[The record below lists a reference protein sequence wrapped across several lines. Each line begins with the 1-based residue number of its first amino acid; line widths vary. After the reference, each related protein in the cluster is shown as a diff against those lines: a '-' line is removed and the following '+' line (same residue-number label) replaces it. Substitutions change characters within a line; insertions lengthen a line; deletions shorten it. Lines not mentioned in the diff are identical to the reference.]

1 MNRKFLAGL
10 HVALSSAAVLAFTAV
25 PASADTTNV
34 TFALSG
40 GALAVSAQATAA
52 LGTQGASGT
61 TSVSGSLGN
70 TVLTDNRGG
79 TAGWS
84 VGAARGAFTDGA
96 TTATTV
102 SYVPPSSPTT
112 TGVVV
117 ATGTT
122 QALTATPAQVV
133 AGTAAVGNNTAT
145 WNPTITITLPAS
157 STAGSYTGTIT
168 TSLL

>member
-1 MNRKFLAGL
+1 MNRKLLAGL
-10 HVALSSAAVLAFTAV
+10 GLTVSAAAVLALTAL

-40 GALAVSAQATAA
+40 GVLAVSAQSTAP
-52 LGTQGASGT
+52 LGNKGGSGT

-79 TAGWS
+79 TVGWS
-84 VGAARGAFTDGA
+84 VGAATSAFTDGT
-96 TTATTV
+96 TTATAV
-102 SYVPPSSPTT
+102 SYAPPATATS
-112 TGVVV
+112 TGVVL

-122 QALTATPAQVV
+122 QTLTATPVQVM
-133 AGTAAVGNNTAT
+133 AGTVVVGNNTAT
-145 WNPTITITLPAS
+145 WNPTLTVTLPAS
-157 STAGSYTGTIT
+157 STAGNYAGTIT